1 MFEQLPSEIDIIE
14 VGPRDGLQ
22 NEKQPIATED
32 KLCFID
38 LLAESGLKTIEVS
51 SFVKPEAIPQLAD
64 SAMLVPQVLRRPY
77 AATTHLPCLVPNAR
91 GMESAVAAK
100 VKEVAVFVATSD
112 AFSKRNI
119 NATVD
124 ESYDRIAPVFDMA
137 KQHGIRVRGY
147 LSTVF
152 GCPYEGD
159 IAPAKVLDGV
169 RRLLALGCYE
179 VSLGDTIGIGEP
191 RRVQEVLKLL
201 LQECTPS
208 QLAMHF
214 HDTRGLALPNILVS
228 LEMGIR
234 RFDASAGGIGGCPYA
249 KGASGNVAT
258 EDVVY
263 LMERMGVRTGVDSAK
278 VAAAAAFMLK
288 LLGKTS
294 PSKMHRLYAEAR
306 TASD

>member
-1 MFEQLPSEIDIIE
+1 MLEHLPAEVEIIE

-22 NEKQPIATED
+22 NEKQSVATAD
-32 KLCFID
+32 KLHFID

-64 SAMLVPQVLRRPY
+64 SAALVPQVLARPY
-77 AATTHLPCLVPNAR
+77 AVHTHLPCLVPNVR
-91 GMESAVAAK
+91 GMEAAIAAG
-100 VKEVAVFVATSD
+100 VKEIAVFVATSD

-124 ESYDRIAPVFDMA
+124 ESYARIAPLFEMA

-152 GCPYEGD
+152 GCPYAGE
-159 IAPAKVLDGV
+159 IAPIKVADGV
-169 RRLLALGCYE
+169 RRLLELGCYE
-179 VSLGDTIGIGEP
+179 VSLGDTIGIGQP
-191 RRVQEVLKLL
+191 KQVADILKMLL
-201 LQECTPS
+201 KDFSTS

-214 HDTRGLALPNILVS
+214 HDTRGLATANILVS
-228 LEMGIR
+228 LEMGLK

-258 EDVVY
+258 EDVVH
-263 LMERMGVRTGVDSAK
+263 LCERMGVRTGVDNAK
-278 VAAAAAFMLK
+278 VTAAAVFMLEK
-288 LLGKTS
+288 LGRTS
-294 PSKMHRLYAEAR
+294 PSKIHRLLAQA
-306 TASD
+306 